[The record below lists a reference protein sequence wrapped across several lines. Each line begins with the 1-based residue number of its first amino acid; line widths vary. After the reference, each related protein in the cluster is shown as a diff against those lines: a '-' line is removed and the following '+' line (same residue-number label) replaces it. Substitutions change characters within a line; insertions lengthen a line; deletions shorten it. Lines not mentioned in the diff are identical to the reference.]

1 MVHWWVMNRVVS
13 VRSKARIVAILALLG
28 IFGAPGGALA
38 GSLSTNCTIGV
49 DTALS
54 LTLNSDIN
62 FGKVK
67 AGTADTYTIS
77 TAGAVS
83 HAGSGA
89 ELYGSTSAGSVTI
102 VGSTSRTINISVGS
116 YTANNGV
123 TPQSATCNYNGGGS
137 GTCALSGAAAAG
149 AGKTLLLGVQAVVD
163 GTQTAG
169 TSAAPTFVVTVVY
182 P

>member
-1 MVHWWVMNRVVS
+1 MLHYPMMEKVKRTLS
-13 VRSKARIVAILALLG
+13 QKRTALLCAL
-28 IFGAPGGALA
+28 FGAWFSVADAQA
-38 GSLSTNCTIGV
+38 GTLSTTCNIGV
-49 DTALS
+49 DVALS
-54 LTLNSDIN
+54 ITLNSHIN
-62 FGKVK
+62 FATVK

-89 ELYGSTSAGSVTI
+89 ELYGTPAAGNLTI
-102 VGSTSRTINISVGS
+102 VGSTTRTINISAGNYGS
-116 YTANNGV
+116 NNGV
-123 TPQSATCNYNGGGS
+123 TLQSATCDYNSGGS
-137 GTCALSGAAAAG
+137 GTCALNGVAAPG

-169 TSAAPTFVVTVVY
+169 TSAAPTFDVTVVY